1 MAERTSASVRLARRS
16 VAEEHIMRYAGDHA
30 LWHKYVHDVELDA
43 VQILKMQEMDDHP
56 NTIDF
61 SCRRTGKTAVKEMY
75 NLEQNAIHGD
85 QELGIVAPRE
95 AQSLVNLGYH
105 LDSIRSSE
113 MLEHFI
119 AYKSGRKQLADTYY
133 QFANNSLARAYGI
146 MAQVDGGDM
155 TMASLEEVDD
165 MPKDRLYS
173 RFLLM
178 MGSTRRLHASREA
191 KNDPQIRITGVF
203 KGADTMTDMLD
214 SGEYHAIGCM
224 HGDVA
229 RGEIRRLIADGY
241 MRKEMLDVDEY
252 HYPLPI
258 MHMANAIELKAVDAS
273 YMDLMRGQLSEDEFV
288 RQLLCVNVA
297 SRNLI
302 WELWIQRARQ
312 VGLMARIE
320 LAQPLPGKKYKKR
333 GLISMGYDH
342 TGHGELPEASRSAV
356 VIDEQIGAYTC
367 TIYAR
372 TWPPGTDEGI
382 IKEDLKSIWAYFM
395 PDIAIGDAYGIGLL
409 TALNDDLFLEGLTD
423 IDRRTIGEG
432 QSTASTWV
440 EWAFKPIRFEGMVK
454 HQMAQALRSV
464 YNNNHAAICY
474 VDDAEI
480 TPETEDIKLLIRQLS
495 NIRVEPTKAS
505 YSSYKMVK
513 PKTGDDLFDA
523 KMASTWGLMTR
534 GAVSLMPTQ
543 IAVTKQ
549 SREQLMAATA

>member
-1 MAERTSASVRLARRS
+1 
-16 VAEEHIMRYAGDHA
+16 MRYAGDHA
-30 LWHKYVHDVELDA
+30 LWHKFVHGVELDA
-43 VQILKMQEMDDHP
+43 VQLLKMQEMDDHP
-56 NTIDF
+56 NSIDF
-61 SCRRTGKTAVKEMY
+61 ASRRTGKTAVKEMY
-75 NLEQNAIHGD
+75 NLEMNATHAD

-119 AYKSGRKQLADTYY
+119 NYTSGRKQLADTYY

-178 MGSTRRLHASREA
+178 MGSTRRLHASKES

-203 KGADTMTDMLD
+203 KGADTLTEMLD
-214 SGEYHAIGCM
+214 SGQYHAIGCL
-224 HGDVA
+224 HGEVA
-229 RGEIRRLIADGY
+229 QNEIRRLITDGY
-241 MRKEMLDVDEY
+241 LRKEMLDVDGY
-252 HYPLPI
+252 QYPLPI
-258 MHMANAIELKAVDAS
+258 MHVVNAIELGVVDGGFIK
-273 YMDLMRGQLSEDEFV
+273 LMQDQLSDDEFT

-320 LAQPLPGKKYKKR
+320 LAQPLPGMKYKKR
-333 GLISMGYDH
+333 GLISLGYDH
-342 TGHGELPEASRSAV
+342 TGHGEQPESSKSAV

-367 TIYAR
+367 TIHAR
-372 TWPPGTDEGI
+372 TWPPGTDEGV
-382 IKEDLKSIWAYFM
+382 IKEDLKSIWSYFM

-409 TALNDDLFLEGLTD
+409 TALNDDLFREGLTD
-423 IDRRTIGEG
+423 INRLTIGDG
-432 QSTASTWV
+432 QSTASTWT

-454 HQMAQALRSV
+454 HQMAQGVRSLF
-464 YNNNHAAICY
+464 NNSHAAIAY
-474 VDDAEI
+474 VDDNDDA
-480 TPETEDIKLLIRQLS
+480 PEMDDMKLLIRQLS
-495 NIRVEPTKAS
+495 NIKTEPTKGS

-513 PKTGDDLFDA
+513 PKIGDDLFDA

-534 GAVSLMPTQ
+534 GAVSLMPTE

-549 SREQLMAATA
+549 TREQLMMAA